1 MIQFKLAELRKRK
14 RLTQQELGDI
24 LGVSYQTVSKWENGV
39 VLIRSLIRIWLK
51 KMWKNNEMSFII

>member
-24 LGVSYQTVSKWENGV
+24 LGVSYQTVSKLENGV